1 MIKIMES
8 LGYALAFVGLPI
20 VLIVVVTVWTA
31 RGDD

>member
-1 MIKIMES
+1 MSEVLAS

-20 VLIVVVTVWTA
+20 VIIVVATVWTA